1 MSDLTL
7 PQSPASGFI
16 RYLASFRPR
25 SIGDAIGTCLLFLG
39 AWLVLFPFVWMLSA
53 SLKPA
58 DEVYDSEF
66 RFWPETFMGDVN
78 YFGVLFEQPYLMFL
92 ANSFIVCIGILVVQ
106 LLTAV
111 PVAYAL
117 AKLKFKG
124 RSILFGF
131 VVASLTIP
139 INVTSI
145 PIYLGLVNF
154 GLLDTYF
161 SLMFPF
167 FVSVFAIFLFRQFFR
182 DYPDSIIDAARVDGF
197 SEIEIILRLILPAAV
212 PAVAAFSVFSVVAHW
227 NDLYWPLIV
236 VQSQDR
242 MTAALSMLQY
252 QSEFDNDYGRTFAS
266 ATVVTLP
273 MVVIFLFARRLFIRS
288 ITMSGVKG

>member
-1 MSDLTL
+1 MSDIALSQ
-7 PQSPASGFI
+7 PQPGF
-16 RYLASFRPR
+16 LGFLVSLKPR
-25 SIGDAIGTCLLFLG
+25 SLADAIGTCLLFLG

-58 DEVYDSEF
+58 NEVYDSEF
-66 RFWPETFMGDVN
+66 SFWPETFMGGVN
-78 YFGVLFEQPYLMFL
+78 YYGVLFEQPYLTFL
-92 ANSFIVCIGILVVQ
+92 ANSFIVCIGILIVQ
-106 LLTAV
+106 LITAV

-124 RSILFGF
+124 KSILFGF

-145 PIYLGLVNF
+145 PIYLGLVEF

-212 PAVAAFSVFSVVAHW
+212 PALAAFSVFSVVAHW

-236 VQSQDR
+236 VQSQNK

-252 QSEFDNDYGRTFAS
+252 QSDFDNDYGRTFAS

-273 MVVIFLFARRLFIRS
+273 MVIIFLFARRLFIRS
-288 ITMSGVKG
+288 ITMTGVKG

>member
-1 MSDLTL
+1 MSVTSIEQ
-7 PQSPASGFI
+7 PQASWLRF
-16 RYLASFRPR
+16 LASFKPK
-25 SIGDAIGTCLLFLG
+25 SIADAVGTGLLFLG
-39 AWLVLFPFVWMLSA
+39 AWLVIFPFIWMLSA

-58 DEVYDSEF
+58 DEVYDSNF
-66 RFWPETFMGDVN
+66 HFWPETFRGDVN
-78 YFGVLFEQPYLMFL
+78 YYGVLFDQPYLTFL
-92 ANSFIVCIGILVVQ
+92 ANSFIVCAGILVVQ
-106 LLTAV
+106 LVTAV
-111 PVAYAL
+111 PAAYAL
-117 AKLKFKG
+117 AKLKFRGKT
-124 RSILFGF
+124 ILFGF

-145 PIYLGLVNF
+145 PIYLGLVKV

-167 FVSVFAIFLFRQFFR
+167 FVSVFAIFLFRQFFK

-197 SEIEIILRLILPAAV
+197 SEIEIILRLILPAAI

-236 VQSQDR
+236 VQSQEK

-288 ITMSGVKG
+288 ITMSGIKG

>member
-1 MSDLTL
+1 MSVLTETQVSQ
-7 PQSPASGFI
+7 PSWMRF
-16 RYLASFRPR
+16 LASFKPK
-25 SIGDAIGTCLLFLG
+25 SIGDAVGTCLLFLG
-39 AWLVLFPFVWMLSA
+39 AWLVVFPFVWMLSA

-58 DEVYDSEF
+58 DEVYDSDF
-66 RFWPETFMGDVN
+66 DFWPDTFLGDVN
-78 YFGVLFEQPYLMFL
+78 YYGVLFDQPYLMFL
-92 ANSFIVCIGILVVQ
+92 ANSFIVCIGILIVQ
-106 LLTAV
+106 LITAV

-124 RSILFGF
+124 KSILFGF

-145 PIYLGLVNF
+145 PIYLGLVKVNM
-154 GLLDTYF
+154 LDTYF
-161 SLMFPF
+161 ALMFPF
-167 FVSVFAIFLFRQFFR
+167 FVSVFAIFLFRQFFK

-236 VQSQDR
+236 VQSQDK